1 MQLIRASCSH
11 GMLLPNSLLVVM
23 KQLVNIRSSNPKDL
37 SLSLHFNSDGLCHCF
52 SVRLYVVLRVLGIE
66 DVENI
71 MKLLLTNHLEQELCT
86 SFTINKIGI
95 IPLTHCF
102 S

>member
-1 MQLIRASCSH
+1 MRQLA
-11 GMLLPNSLLVVM
+11 
-23 KQLVNIRSSNPKDL
+23 NIRFSNPKDL
-37 SLSLHFNSDGLCHCF
+37 SLSLHFSSDGLCHCF
-52 SVRLYVVLRVLGIE
+52 SVRLCIVLRVLGME

-71 MKLLLTNHLEQELCT
+71 MKLLLTNHLEQEFCT
-86 SFTINKIGI
+86 SFTVNKVGI